1 MGLEQIERRLAA
13 ILIADVAGYSRLIG
27 IDDEGT
33 LVQLNAHHVE
43 LIEPKIREY
52 RGRVIRAT
60 GDGLLV
66 LFVSAMDALRCA
78 VEIQRAMTQRNAR
91 VPADKRVEF
100 RMGVNVGDVV
110 EGASIHGD
118 GINVAARLEAL
129 ADPGGICVSSRVQ
142 EDVRA
147 GLGRLGI
154 AFEDI
159 GQHHLKNIQHSVH
172 IYRVLL
178 DTASTMAMPSLDLPS
193 PLAAPSSVD
202 VIANSRQRRLVAIVA
217 VDIAGYSALM
227 GSDEEGTVRDLKG
240 HQAVV
245 LPMIGAH
252 GGRVIDTA
260 GDGILV
266 EFASVLNAVN
276 CAVAVQKL
284 MTERNS
290 TADPLRRMQFRIGIN
305 QGDVISDGLRIYG
318 DGVNI
323 AARLEAL
330 ARPGGICISG
340 KVFDE
345 IRGKLTFEYEDLGP
359 QQLKNITVPVP
370 AYRIGQQTLPE
381 VQTSLPRSDPV
392 LADRPTG
399 VLPITNTL
407 QLFGSVS
414 LRLNGQNVPLRS
426 LKARAILGYIALGES
441 FGATRERLVGVLWS
455 AVSSDRARAGMRQVA
470 RELQGRMEAARWF
483 GLNLSSNEIV
493 IDPNTL
499 RVDVLEVLKAVEA
512 GEVHP
517 LLLERQRI
525 TEDLLTGLEEV
536 DPAFRVWLIAKRNT
550 LRDRLVLALQTAMA
564 AEPAGSRP
572 ESKLAMALL
581 NLDPTHED
589 ACRRLMLS
597 RASVGDVAGALR
609 IYKGLK
615 DILAENYSLEPSP
628 SMKSLVAEIKAGSLP
643 GAFTGIAGVS

>member
-1 MGLEQIERRLAA
+1 M
-13 ILIADVAGYSRLIG
+13 
-27 IDDEGT
+27 
-33 LVQLNAHHVE
+33 
-43 LIEPKIREY
+43 
-52 RGRVIRAT
+52 
-60 GDGLLV
+60 
-66 LFVSAMDALRCA
+66 
-78 VEIQRAMTQRNAR
+78 
-91 VPADKRVEF
+91 
-100 RMGVNVGDVV
+100 
-110 EGASIHGD
+110 HGD

-142 EDVRA
+142 EDVQA
-147 GLGRLGI
+147 GLSRLGI

-159 GQHHLKNIQHSVH
+159 GQHQLKNIQHKVH

-178 DTASTMAMPSLDLPS
+178 DKASRAIPSLGLPT
-193 PLAAPSSVD
+193 PLAD
-202 VIANSRQRRLVAIVA
+202 NRQRRLAAIMA
-217 VDIAGYSALM
+217 VDIVGYSALM

-260 GDGILV
+260 GDGILA

-290 TADPLRRMQFRIGIN
+290 TADPLRRMQFRIGID

-455 AVSSDRARAGMRQVA
+455 AVSS
-470 RELQGRMEAARWF
+470 
-483 GLNLSSNEIV
+483 
-493 IDPNTL
+493 
-499 RVDVLEVLKAVEA
+499 
-512 GEVHP
+512 
-517 LLLERQRI
+517 
-525 TEDLLTGLEEV
+525 
-536 DPAFRVWLIAKRNT
+536 
-550 LRDRLVLALQTAMA
+550 
-564 AEPAGSRP
+564 
-572 ESKLAMALL
+572 
-581 NLDPTHED
+581 
-589 ACRRLMLS
+589 
-597 RASVGDVAGALR
+597 
-609 IYKGLK
+609 
-615 DILAENYSLEPSP
+615 
-628 SMKSLVAEIKAGSLP
+628 
-643 GAFTGIAGVS
+643 